1 MNRRDYDP
9 WTGMLSLRE
18 AMNRLLEESVVTTP
32 AARGSLGGMQMP
44 LDLYETPDALVAR
57 TSMPGVRPDDIDI
70 TVTGDQLTI
79 RGELAEQ
86 APGDEARYHQREHRY
101 GSFARSLTLP
111 VEVQPDKVEA
121 TFEHGV
127 LTLTMPKAER
137 MRPKQ
142 IKINARSGAT
152 SLGAPSGGT
161 AGTIEGE
168 VSDATPLASGTG
180 SEAGTQD
187 AAAAGPSDETAALP
201 AENKRKSST
210 TRRRTSKNTE

>member
-18 AMNRLLEESVVTTP
+18 AMNQLLEESVVTASP
-32 AARGSLGGMQMP
+32 ARGSAGAVAMP
-44 LDLYETPDALVAR
+44 LDMYETPDALVAR

-70 TVTGDQLTI
+70 TVTGNQLTI
-79 RGELAEQ
+79 RGEIREHAAGEQ
-86 APGDEARYHQREHRY
+86 ARYHQREHRH

-121 TFEHGV
+121 TFEHGI

-142 IKINARSGAT
+142 IKINARGGANAIGT
-152 SLGAPSGGT
+152 PSGGSQ
-161 AGTIEGE
+161 AIEGE
-168 VSDATPLASGTG
+168 VSDAAQATLPTASVG
-180 SEAGTQD
+180 AAPQ
-187 AAAAGPSDETAALP
+187 AAAGPSDETAAAPSENAPKPP
-201 AENKRKSST
+201 A
-210 TRRRTSKNTE
+210 TRRRTTKKAQ

>member
-1 MNRRDYDP
+1 
-9 WTGMLSLRE
+9 
-18 AMNRLLEESVVTTP
+18 
-32 AARGSLGGMQMP
+32 
-44 LDLYETPDALVAR
+44 
-57 TSMPGVRPDDIDI
+57 MPGVRPDDIDI

-79 RGELAEQ
+79 RGELAEH
-86 APGDEARYHQREHRY
+86 APGDQARYHQREHRH

-142 IKINARSGAT
+142 IKINARGGAT
-152 SLGAPSGGT
+152 SIGAPSGGT

-168 VSDATPLASGTG
+168 VSDATPLAAGAG
-180 SEAGTQD
+180 SDTGTQD
-187 AAAAGPSDETAALP
+187 AAAAGPSDESAALP
-201 AENKRKSST
+201 AENKPKSSP
-210 TRRRTSKNTE
+210 TRRRTSKKAE